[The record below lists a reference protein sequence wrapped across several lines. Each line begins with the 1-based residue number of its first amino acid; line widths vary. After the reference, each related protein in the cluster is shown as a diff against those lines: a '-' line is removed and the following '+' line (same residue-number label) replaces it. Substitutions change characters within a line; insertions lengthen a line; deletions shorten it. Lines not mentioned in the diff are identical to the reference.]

1 MVHFS
6 PQRTL
11 RIVVTTVALLAAMAL
26 PAVAHASYD
35 LAISQTQ
42 SATVIDKGGLVT
54 FNAEVKNKGTVDA
67 ENVYVELSSL
77 GGHGRGADDPYQ
89 SFSTSQGTCT
99 DKSGAAFGTVYHL
112 IVCELGPL
120 AVGASAKITAVVK
133 ANQSAHYF
141 AYLLPTPYEG
151 GYQDGDNSDNAVF
164 ARVTASTPPVV
175 TGSKK
180 IKITGLPK
188 GCASADF
195 TLRAVAKISGVKK
208 MKASLFYF
216 VNGDGVTFQKVASGD
231 HLTTKVPVSKL
242 SNELG
247 LFYKLVIK
255 AKQGGG
261 RHLTTTVTFQPC

>member
-1 MVHFS
+1 MVNFS
-6 PQRTL
+6 PRRTL
-11 RIVVTTVALLAAMAL
+11 RIVVVTAATIAALAL
-26 PAVAHASYD
+26 PASAQASYD

-42 SATVIDKGGLVT
+42 SATVIEKGGLVT
-54 FNAEVKNKGTVDA
+54 FTAEVKNKGTEPA
-67 ENVYVELSSL
+67 ENVYAELSSL

-99 DKSGAAFGTVYHL
+99 DKSAAAYGTVYHL

-120 AVGASAKITAVVK
+120 APGASAKITAVVQ

-151 GYQDGDNSDNAVF
+151 GYQDADNSDNSASG
-164 ARVTASTPPVV
+164 RVTVSTPPVV

-188 GCASADF
+188 GCAAGDF
-195 TLRAVAKISGVKK
+195 TLRAVAKVRGVKK
-208 MKASLFYF
+208 MKASLFYI
-216 VNGDGVTFQKVASGD
+216 VEGNGQTFQKAASGD
-231 HLTTKVPVSKL
+231 HLTAKIPVSSL

-261 RHLTTTVTFQPC
+261 KHLTTTVTFQPC